1 MEEGT
6 ANRIQTGAEIFELP
20 KDYKNEFGKPLEK
33 KSKRKISGLC
43 DVEEL
48 THEEYEED
56 FDQWR
61 WKKCSI
67 LFDLPYWKVSSTLS
81 K

>member
-1 MEEGT
+1 MEERT
-6 ANRIQTGAEIFELP
+6 ANRIQTGAEIFELL
-20 KDYKNEFGKPLEK
+20 KDYKNEFRKPLEK
-33 KSKRKISGLC
+33 KSKRKRLGLC

-56 FDQWR
+56 SDQWR
-61 WKKCSI
+61 WKKRSI
-67 LFDLPYWKVSSTLS
+67 LFDLPYWKVSTLS